1 MIVNFTSGSDFI
13 GVVNY
18 ANRDDRDT
26 AARVIG
32 SQGVYTVTNQAVA
45 DSFNLQAAMRPDAPN
60 PVRHFS
66 ISFHPD
72 DAPKFPNNEEGDEL
86 MLRLAKEWMEAM
98 GYADTQWLLVRHH
111 DHAHP
116 HAHLIVNLVDN
127 NGNLLNTS
135 NDLWRNVAICKKLK
149 KKYGLT
155 FGSRDGKKIN
165 ADRLRG
171 YALHRHEI
179 LMAAHKALESAR
191 EWRSFEALLKR
202 EGVKISLA
210 ISRTGAIQGVSYSKK
225 FSKKGSMETFRITGS
240 KLDKTLFTYG
250 KLAERFGTIEVAA
263 ETEASHSYDKF
274 LDKLCEDNPDVDRK
288 LLPSVWDV
296 CPRRLGLKDNPQ
308 LRAFKT
314 SSNRGGVSPSPS
326 KGVNDSF
333 SLSEG
338 VTETVTPTED
348 DSCNEFFLPV
358 SLAIDLILQPYEA
371 QFPSLGGT
379 DTSLDAFRKR
389 AREQEQESKPQRKF
403 RR

>member
-26 AARVIG
+26 AARILG
-32 SQGVYTVTNQAVA
+32 SQGVCTVTNQTVA

-86 MLRLAKEWMEAM
+86 MLRVAKDWMEAM
-98 GYADTQWLLVRHH
+98 GYANTQWLLVRHN

-127 NGNLLNTS
+127 DGKLLNTQ
-135 NDLWRNVAICKKLK
+135 NDLWRNVAICKRLK

-155 FGSRDGKKIN
+155 FGKRDGKRIN

-179 LMAAHKALESAR
+179 LIAAHKALESASD
-191 EWRSFEALLKR
+191 WRSFETLLKR
-202 EGVKISLA
+202 DGVKLSLA
-210 ISRTGAIQGVSYSKK
+210 ISRTGVIQGVSYSK
-225 FSKKGSMETFRITGS
+225 GEFRITGS

-263 ETEASHSYDKF
+263 ETEASHRYDKF
-274 LDKLCEDNPDVDRK
+274 LDKLCADNPDINRK

-296 CPRRLGLKDNPQ
+296 CPHRLGLADNPE
-308 LRAFKT
+308 LRALR
-314 SSNRGGVSPSPS
+314 NRGGVSPTLS
-326 KGVNDSF
+326 KGVNESF

-338 VTETVTPTED
+338 VGETPTPSDD
-348 DSCNEFFLPV
+348 DSGNEFFIPV
-358 SLAIDLILQPYEA
+358 SVALDLILQPYEA

-379 DTSLDAFRKR
+379 DTSLDTFRKR
-389 AREQEQESKPQRKF
+389 AREQEQESKSYRKF

>member
-26 AARVIG
+26 AARILG
-32 SQGVYTVTNQAVA
+32 SQGVCTVTNQAVA

-72 DAPKFPNNEEGDEL
+72 DAPKFPNNEESDEL
-86 MLRLAKEWMEAM
+86 MLRVAKDWMEAM
-98 GYADTQWLLVRHH
+98 GYANTQWLLVRHN

-127 NGNLLNTS
+127 DGKLLNTQ
-135 NDLWRNVAICKKLK
+135 NDLWRNVAICKRLK

-155 FGSRDGKKIN
+155 FGKRDGKRIN

-179 LMAAHKALESAR
+179 LIAAHKALESASD
-191 EWRSFEALLKR
+191 WRSFETLLKR
-202 EGVKISLA
+202 DGVKLSLA
-210 ISRTGAIQGVSYSKK
+210 ISRTGVIQGVSYSK
-225 FSKKGSMETFRITGS
+225 GEFRITGS

-263 ETEASHSYDKF
+263 ETEASHRYDKF
-274 LDKLCEDNPDVDRK
+274 LDKLCADNPDINRK

-296 CPRRLGLKDNPQ
+296 CPHRLGLADNPE
-308 LRAFKT
+308 LRALR
-314 SSNRGGVSPSPS
+314 NRGGVSPTLS
-326 KGVNDSF
+326 KGVNESF

-338 VTETVTPTED
+338 VGETPTPSDD
-348 DSCNEFFLPV
+348 DSGNEFFIPV
-358 SLAIDLILQPYEA
+358 SVALDLILQPYEA

-379 DTSLDAFRKR
+379 DTSLDTFRKR
-389 AREQEQESKPQRKF
+389 AREQEQESKSYRKF

>member
-26 AARVIG
+26 AARILG
-32 SQGVYTVTNQAVA
+32 SQGVCTVTNQAVA

-86 MLRLAKEWMEAM
+86 MLRVAKDWMEAM
-98 GYADTQWLLVRHH
+98 GYANTQWLLVRHN

-127 NGNLLNTS
+127 DGKLLNTQ
-135 NDLWRNVAICKKLK
+135 NDLWLNVAICKRLK

-155 FGSRDGKKIN
+155 FGKRDGKRIN

-179 LMAAHKALESAR
+179 LIAAHKALESASD
-191 EWRSFEALLKR
+191 WRSFETLLKR
-202 EGVKISLA
+202 DGVKLSLA
-210 ISRTGAIQGVSYSKK
+210 ISRTGVIQGVSYSK
-225 FSKKGSMETFRITGS
+225 GEFRITGS

-263 ETEASHSYDKF
+263 ETEASHRYDKF
-274 LDKLCEDNPDVDRK
+274 LDKLCADNPDINRK

-296 CPRRLGLKDNPQ
+296 CPHRLGLADNPE
-308 LRAFKT
+308 LRALR
-314 SSNRGGVSPSPS
+314 NRGGVSPTLS
-326 KGVNDSF
+326 KGVNESF

-338 VTETVTPTED
+338 VGETPTPSDD
-348 DSCNEFFLPV
+348 DSGNEFFIPV
-358 SLAIDLILQPYEA
+358 SVALDLILQPYEA

-379 DTSLDAFRKR
+379 DTSLDTFRKR
-389 AREQEQESKPQRKF
+389 AREQEQESKSYRKF

>member
-1 MIVNFTSGSDFI
+1 MIVNFTTGSDFI

-18 ANRDDRDT
+18 ANRNDRETD
-26 AARVIG
+26 AHIIG
-32 SQGVYTVTNQAVA
+32 SNGVCTVTNQAVA

-72 DAPKFPNNEEGDEL
+72 DATKFLNNEEGDEL
-86 MLRLAKEWMEAM
+86 MLRVAKEWMEAM
-98 GYADTQWLLVRHH
+98 GYANTQWLLVRHN

-127 NGNLLNTS
+127 NGKLLNTQ
-135 NDLWRNVAICKKLK
+135 NDLWRNVSICKRIK

-155 FGSRDGKKIN
+155 FGKRDGKRIN

-191 EWRSFEALLKR
+191 NWRSFEALLKR
-202 EGVKISLA
+202 EGVKLSVA
-210 ISRTGAIQGVSYSKK
+210 ISRTGVIQGVSYSKNY
-225 FSKKGSMETFRITGS
+225 SKGEFRITGS

-263 ETEASHSYDKF
+263 ETEAGHRYDKF
-274 LDKLCEDNPDVDRK
+274 LDKLCADNPGIDRK

-296 CPRRLGLKDNPQ
+296 CPRRLGLADNPQ
-308 LRAFKT
+308 LRAFRD
-314 SSNRGGVSPSPS
+314 RGGVSPTLS

-338 VTETVTPTED
+338 VNETFTPPDD
-348 DSCNEFFLPV
+348 DSGNEIFLPV
-358 SLAIDLILQPYEA
+358 SVALDLILQPYEA

-389 AREQEQESKPQRKF
+389 AREQEQESKSYRKF

>member
-26 AARVIG
+26 AARILG
-32 SQGVYTVTNQAVA
+32 SQGVCTVTNQAVA
-45 DSFNLQAAMRPDAPN
+45 DSFNLQTAMRPDAPN

-86 MLRLAKEWMEAM
+86 MLRVAKDWMEAM
-98 GYADTQWLLVRHH
+98 GYANTQWLLVRHN

-127 NGNLLNTS
+127 DGKLLNTQ
-135 NDLWRNVAICKKLK
+135 NDLWRNVAICKRLK

-155 FGSRDGKKIN
+155 FGKRDGKRIN

-179 LMAAHKALESAR
+179 LMAAHKALESASD
-191 EWRSFEALLKR
+191 WRSFETLLKR
-202 EGVKISLA
+202 DGVKLSLA
-210 ISRTGAIQGVSYSKK
+210 ISRTGVIQGVSYSK
-225 FSKKGSMETFRITGS
+225 GEFRITGS

-263 ETEASHSYDKF
+263 ETEASHRYDKF
-274 LDKLCEDNPDVDRK
+274 LDKLCADNPDINRK

-296 CPRRLGLKDNPQ
+296 CPHRLGLADNPE
-308 LRAFKT
+308 LRALR
-314 SSNRGGVSPSPS
+314 NRGGVSPTLS
-326 KGVNDSF
+326 KGVNESF

-338 VTETVTPTED
+338 VGETPTPSDD
-348 DSCNEFFLPV
+348 DSGNEFFIPV
-358 SLAIDLILQPYEA
+358 SVALDLILQPYEA

-379 DTSLDAFRKR
+379 DTSLDTFRKR
-389 AREQEQESKPQRKF
+389 AREQEQESKSYRKF

>member
-18 ANRDDRDT
+18 ANRDDRKT
-26 AARVIG
+26 AARILG
-32 SQGVYTVTNQAVA
+32 SRGVCTVTNQAVA

-72 DAPKFPNNEEGDEL
+72 DATKFPNNEEGDEL
-86 MLRLAKEWMEAM
+86 MLRVAKEWMEAM
-98 GYADTQWLLVRHH
+98 GYANTQWLLVRHN

-127 NGNLLNTS
+127 DGKLLNTQ
-135 NDLWRNVAICKKLK
+135 NNLWRNVSICKRLK

-155 FGSRDGKKIN
+155 FGKRDGKRIN

-179 LMAAHKALESAR
+179 LMAAHKALESAHD
-191 EWRSFEALLKR
+191 WRSFEALLKR
-202 EGVKISLA
+202 EGVKLSVA
-210 ISRTGAIQGVSYSKK
+210 ISRTGVIQGVSYSK
-225 FSKKGSMETFRITGS
+225 GEFRITGS

-250 KLAERFGTIEVAA
+250 KLAERFGTIEIAA
-263 ETEASHSYDKF
+263 ETEASHLYDKF
-274 LDKLCEDNPDVDRK
+274 LGKLCADSPDVDRK

-296 CPRRLGLKDNPQ
+296 CPHRLGLADHPQ
-308 LRAFKT
+308 FKEFLK
-314 SSNRGGVSPSPS
+314 SAKGRGVSPTHS

-338 VTETVTPTED
+338 GTVLVPPSD
-348 DSCNEFFLPV
+348 DGSGNEFFLPV
-358 SLAIDLILQPYEA
+358 SVAIDLILQPYEA

-379 DTSLDAFRKR
+379 DTSLDAFRRR
-389 AREQEQESKPQRKF
+389 AREQEQESKSYRKF

>member
-26 AARVIG
+26 AARILG
-32 SQGVYTVTNQAVA
+32 SQGVCTVTNQAVA

-86 MLRLAKEWMEAM
+86 MLRVAKDWMEAM
-98 GYADTQWLLVRHH
+98 GYANTQWLLVRHN

-127 NGNLLNTS
+127 DGKMLNTQ
-135 NDLWRNVAICKKLK
+135 NDLWRNVAICKRLK

-155 FGSRDGKKIN
+155 FGKRDGKRIN
-165 ADRLRG
+165 ADRLCG

-179 LMAAHKALESAR
+179 LMAAHKALESASD
-191 EWRSFEALLKR
+191 WRSFETLLKR
-202 EGVKISLA
+202 DGVKLSLA
-210 ISRTGAIQGVSYSKK
+210 ISRTGVIQGVSYSK
-225 FSKKGSMETFRITGS
+225 GEFRITGS

-263 ETEASHSYDKF
+263 ETEASHRYDKF
-274 LDKLCEDNPDVDRK
+274 LDKLCADNPDINRK

-296 CPRRLGLKDNPQ
+296 CPHRLGLADNPE
-308 LRAFKT
+308 LRALR
-314 SSNRGGVSPSPS
+314 NRGGVSPTLS
-326 KGVNDSF
+326 KGVNESF

-338 VTETVTPTED
+338 VGETPTPSDD
-348 DSCNEFFLPV
+348 DSGNEFFIPV
-358 SLAIDLILQPYEA
+358 SVALDLILQPYEA

-379 DTSLDAFRKR
+379 DTSLDTFRKR
-389 AREQEQESKPQRKF
+389 AREQEQESKSYRKF

>member
-26 AARVIG
+26 AARILG
-32 SQGVYTVTNQAVA
+32 SQGVCTVTNQAVA
-45 DSFNLQAAMRPDAPN
+45 DSFNLQGAMRPDAPN

-86 MLRLAKEWMEAM
+86 MLRVAKDWMEAM
-98 GYADTQWLLVRHH
+98 GYANTQWLLVRHN

-127 NGNLLNTS
+127 DGKLLNTQ
-135 NDLWRNVAICKKLK
+135 NDLWRNVAICKRLK

-155 FGSRDGKKIN
+155 FGKRDGKRIN

-179 LMAAHKALESAR
+179 LMAAHKALESASD
-191 EWRSFEALLKR
+191 WRSFETLLKR
-202 EGVKISLA
+202 DGVKLSLA
-210 ISRTGAIQGVSYSKK
+210 ISRTGVIQGVSYSK
-225 FSKKGSMETFRITGS
+225 GEFRITGS

-263 ETEASHSYDKF
+263 ETEASHRYDKF
-274 LDKLCEDNPDVDRK
+274 LDKLCADNPDINRK

-296 CPRRLGLKDNPQ
+296 CPHRLGLADNPE
-308 LRAFKT
+308 LRALR
-314 SSNRGGVSPSPS
+314 NRGGVSPTLS
-326 KGVNDSF
+326 KGVNESF

-338 VTETVTPTED
+338 VGETPTPSDD
-348 DSCNEFFLPV
+348 DSGNEFFIPV
-358 SLAIDLILQPYEA
+358 SVALDLILQPYEA

-379 DTSLDAFRKR
+379 DTSLDTFRKR
-389 AREQEQESKPQRKF
+389 AREQEQESKSYRKF

>member
-18 ANRDDRDT
+18 ANRDDRAT
-26 AARVIG
+26 AARILG
-32 SQGVYTVTNQAVA
+32 SQGVCTVTNQAVA

-72 DAPKFPNNEEGDEL
+72 DAPKFPNNEEGDGL
-86 MLRLAKEWMEAM
+86 MVRVAKEWMEAM
-98 GYADTQWLLVRHH
+98 GYANTQWLLVRHN

-127 NGNLLNTS
+127 DGKLLNTQ
-135 NDLWRNVAICKKLK
+135 NDLWRNVAICKRLK

-155 FGSRDGKKIN
+155 FGKRDGKRIN

-171 YALHRHEI
+171 YSLHRHEI

-191 EWRSFEALLKR
+191 DWRSFEALLKR
-202 EGVKISLA
+202 EGVKLSVA
-210 ISRTGAIQGVSYSKK
+210 ISRTGIIQGVSYSKD
-225 FSKKGSMETFRITGS
+225 EFRITGS

-263 ETEASHSYDKF
+263 ETEASHRYDKF
-274 LDKLCEDNPDVDRK
+274 IDKLCADNPDIDRK
-288 LLPSVWDV
+288 LLPSVWDI
-296 CPRRLGLKDNPQ
+296 CPRRLGLAEHPQ
-308 LRAFKT
+308 FREFLKSAKG
-314 SSNRGGVSPSPS
+314 GGVSPTLS
-326 KGVNDSF
+326 KGVN
-333 SLSEG
+333 
-338 VTETVTPTED
+338 ETFTPSDD
-348 DSCNEFFLPV
+348 DSGNEFFLPV
-358 SLAIDLILQPYEA
+358 SIAIDLILQPYEA

-389 AREQEQESKPQRKF
+389 AREQEQESKSHRKF